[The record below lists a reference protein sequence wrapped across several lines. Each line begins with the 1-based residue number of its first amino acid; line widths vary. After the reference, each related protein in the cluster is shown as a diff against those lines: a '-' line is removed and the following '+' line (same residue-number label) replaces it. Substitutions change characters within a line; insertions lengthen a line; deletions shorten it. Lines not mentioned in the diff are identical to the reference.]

1 MTRVL
6 RAARHTDRDTVLDW
20 RNHPEVRRVSLTTH
34 VISVDEHRWWWGR
47 ATQDPARRVLI
58 FEHEGTPA
66 GVVLFT
72 DIDDT
77 QRSASWGF
85 YLDIAGL
92 TDAGTLLP
100 AWLRLEAEAVAYAF
114 DELGLHRLG
123 GATLASNT
131 QVLALH
137 RRFGFQPVRSYLQ
150 PVDGVERE
158 VIWTETTSGGRK

>member
-1 MTRVL
+1 ML
-6 RAARHTDRDTVLDW
+6 RAALDADRDTVLGW

-34 VISVDEHRWWWGR
+34 VISADEHRWWWGR
-47 ATQDPARRVLI
+47 ATRDPVRRVLI

-72 DIDDT
+72 DIDAE
-77 QRSASWGF
+77 QRSAAWGF
-85 YLDIAGL
+85 YLDVEGLAGS
-92 TDAGTLLP
+92 LLP

-137 RRFGFQPVRSYLQ
+137 RRFGFRPVRSYQQ

-158 VIWTETTSGGRK
+158 VIWTETTSGGKQ